1 MMIKNL
7 KILLMISLGFL
18 VISLGM
24 YFDDNSSKN
33 NLPSESLIPTFD
45 DILKQIAYIE
55 FSNDAGKSV
64 IEDINGQWLIT
75 TANDFPAN
83 TELLSRFFIQLREA
97 KILETKTSRSDLHYK
112 LGLDEENKMR
122 LILKSATGQII
133 YDLDIGTYNFNIP
146 GTYIKNTDESQSYL
160 VSTNL
165 SADVSDFYWTPTDLV
180 NIGKSQIRSIQIYN
194 QHMINLVEKNEVLN
208 HQNLPNGF
216 SKLSEDKIN
225 EIQNSLTDIQH
236 NGFILRSDLPSS
248 PNFKTRYT
256 LKNGTI
262 LFISFYEIL
271 DEGIYVTLDWN
282 YLNND
287 LEISKFIDPILDG
300 NQLQLSSISLLP
312 KFAYKV
318 PQLLFDNNNLKL
330 RAKSE

>member
-75 TANDFPAN
+75 TADDFPAN

-97 KILETKTSRSDLHYK
+97 KILETKTSRPDLHYK

-160 VSTNL
+160 VSANL
-165 SADVSDFYWTPTDLV
+165 SADVSDFYWTPTDLI
-180 NIGKSQIRSIQIYN
+180 NIGKSQIKSIQIYN
-194 QHMINLVEKNEVLN
+194 QHMINLVEEDEVLN
-208 HQNLPNGF
+208 HQNLPDGF

-225 EIQNSLTDIQH
+225 EIQSSLTDIQH
-236 NGFILRSDLPSS
+236 NGFISRSNLPSS
-248 PNFKTRYT
+248 PNFKARYT
-256 LKNGTI
+256 FKNGTI

-271 DEGIYVTLDWN
+271 DEGVYVTLDWN
-282 YLNND
+282 YLNSD
-287 LEISKFIDPILDG
+287 IEVSKFIDPILDG
-300 NQLQLSSISLLP
+300 NQLQISSISLLP

>member
-97 KILETKTSRSDLHYK
+97 KILETKTSRPDLHYK

-180 NIGKSQIRSIQIYN
+180 NIGKSQIQSIQIYN

-225 EIQNSLTDIQH
+225 EIQSSLTDIQH

-287 LEISKFIDPILDG
+287 LEVSKFIDPILDG

>member
-97 KILETKTSRSDLHYK
+97 KILETKTSRPDLHYK

>member
-97 KILETKTSRSDLHYK
+97 KILETKTSRPDLHYK

-225 EIQNSLTDIQH
+225 EIQSSLTDIQH

>member
-318 PQLLFDNNNLKL
+318 PQILFDNNNLKL

>member
-7 KILLMISLGFL
+7 KILLSISLGFL